1 MIKELKG
8 QTMEYTE
15 IVMDLIARTDEEEWF
30 EFKENWF
37 EKDRIGEYISA
48 LSNAAALA
56 GQEKAFMVWGVN
68 DKTHKLTD
76 TVINYQ
82 CSYKG
87 EPFQNYLARNLN
99 PSIAFSFHEL
109 HMRGKRV
116 VVLAIPAA
124 KGVPTAFL
132 RTRYG
137 RIGSSIA
144 NLEKYPEREG
154 MLWEVLLKGRP
165 TMLNSV
171 SPVQDLRFEE
181 LQSYYLGK
189 GLLFNPKTFKT
200 NLRLVTADG
209 KYNMLACFLADNGD
223 IPVRVAIFSGDDKAS
238 ALFSVKEFG
247 NRSLVSVIDRIIDY
261 SSSLNIP
268 KAIERVETGMRED
281 VPMFDQDCFNEAVKN
296 AFIHNLWLRRVA
308 PMVSFFSNR
317 VEITSFSPLAPG
329 QTMKGFFEGRS
340 VPVNEELSSIF
351 LATHLSERTGKGV
364 PLIVSRFGR
373 SAFEITDASI
383 KVTLPYNWIRGVGD
397 SGASVD
403 KLVDKTIDNISVRDA
418 SVFRYI
424 RGNPTATQPEI
435 AAALKI
441 GKTSVQDSIAKLKKL
456 GVIRRVGS
464 NKTGRWAVERE
475 IL

>member
-1 MIKELKG
+1 
-8 QTMEYTE
+8 MEYTD
-15 IVMDLIARTDEEEWF
+15 IVLDLIARTEEEEWF

-37 EKDRIGEYISA
+37 EKDRVGEYISA
-48 LSNAAALA
+48 LSNAAAIA

-68 DKTHKLTD
+68 DKTHRLTG
-76 TVINYQ
+76 TCVNYQ

-87 EPFQNYLARNLN
+87 EPFQNFLARNLN

-109 HMRGKRV
+109 HIHGNRV

-124 KGVPTAFL
+124 KSVPTAFL

-165 TMLNSV
+165 TMLNTP
-171 SPVQDLRFEE
+171 SPVQDLRFDE
-181 LQSYYLGK
+181 LQGYYLSK
-189 GLLFNPKTFKT
+189 GLLFNAKTFKT
-200 NLRLVTADG
+200 NLRLLTADG

-223 IPVRVAIFSGDDKAS
+223 IPVRVAIFSGNDKA
-238 ALFSVKEFG
+238 ARLFSVKEFG
-247 NRSLVSVIDRIIDY
+247 NRSLISVIDRIIDY
-261 SSSLNIP
+261 SVSLNIP
-268 KAIERVETGMRED
+268 KAIERAETGVRED

-308 PMVSFFSNR
+308 PMISFFDNR

-329 QTMKGFFEGRS
+329 QTLKGFFEGRS

-364 PLIVSRFGR
+364 PLIVSRYGR
-373 SAFEITDASI
+373 SSFEITEASI
-383 KVTLPYNWIRGVGD
+383 KVTLPYHWIRGTEL
-397 SGASVD
+397 SSTLVD
-403 KLVDKTIDNISVRDA
+403 IAVDKTADKLRERDV

-424 RGNPTATQPEI
+424 RDNPAATQPEI
-435 AAALKI
+435 ASALKI
-441 GKTSVQDSIAKLKKL
+441 GKTSVQDSIARLKKI
-456 GVIRRVGS
+456 GVIKRVGS
-464 NKTGRWAVERE
+464 NKTGRWAVERS